1 MAQLESD
8 FCVVGAGYAGLTAA
22 YRIHQAGHSVTVLE
36 AGPRIG
42 GRTWTAHLSDGTL
55 FEIGGQWVADA
66 AAQPDVRRLMDDLGV
81 EVYSQWDQGKTVFVD
96 YANKVH
102 QYDAHDSNPLKSL
115 PPIPMTAKLDLGKA
129 ILSMEKMS
137 EVVNPEKPWEEVK
150 FPFTVSLGPST
161 TRQADQITVKSW
173 FDLNIITKE
182 AKALLGAAIV
192 GYTGV
197 ELDAV
202 SLLHWLFV
210 LKT

>member
-1 MAQLESD
+1 
-8 FCVVGAGYAGLTAA
+8 
-22 YRIHQAGHSVTVLE
+22 
-36 AGPRIG
+36 
-42 GRTWTAHLSDGTL
+42 
-55 FEIGGQWVADA
+55 
-66 AAQPDVRRLMDDLGV
+66 
-81 EVYSQWDQGKTVFVD
+81 
-96 YANKVH
+96 
-102 QYDAHDSNPLKSL
+102 
-115 PPIPMTAKLDLGKA
+115 
-129 ILSMEKMS
+129 
-137 EVVNPEKPWEEVK
+137 VVNPEKPWEEVK